1 MKISMLYCRALTIC
15 VAAAMLAGCGGS
27 QPPSA
32 RSGARQPVYQKS
44 NNPAAKPGRNLLY
57 ASTHAGEVY
66 IFSYPSGEYLNALVP
81 GATDIGGLCTDTVG
95 DVFVA
100 TRDGY
105 EGIIY
110 EYAHGGTSPVS
121 TLTNY
126 EYGAYTCAAD
136 PTTGNLAVFSHAT
149 GEDVVAIYP
158 DAQGNPTY
166 YTVPN
171 MNTFPGYL
179 AYDSQGNLFAD
190 GYSSDNSWKIWE
202 LPNAGSAFNTLTLS
216 QKISALGSLQW
227 VSSYLAVAAK
237 DRIYRVDVSGS
248 DATVVGDTTAQDGRP
263 RAWIQKGTLIEPY
276 ASGARE
282 IGFWKYPAGGKVE
295 RTLDDA
301 GKKLYPIDSVLVSA
315 ASRH

>member
-1 MKISMLYCRALTIC
+1 VDRSRRQRAR
-15 VAAAMLAGCGGS
+15 APDS
-27 QPPSA
+27 PST
-32 RSGARQPVYQKS
+32 RSRITRRRS
-44 NNPAAKPGRNLLY
+44 PGRNLLY

-202 LPNAGSAFNTLTLS
+202 LLQRAKSAFGDIRLVVRLS
-216 QKISALGSLQW
+216 G
-227 VSSYLAVAAK
+227 
-237 DRIYRVDVSGS
+237 
-248 DATVVGDTTAQDGRP
+248 P
-263 RAWIQKGTLIEPY
+263 
-276 ASGARE
+276 
-282 IGFWKYPAGGKVE
+282 
-295 RTLDDA
+295 
-301 GKKLYPIDSVLVSA
+301 
-315 ASRH
+315 